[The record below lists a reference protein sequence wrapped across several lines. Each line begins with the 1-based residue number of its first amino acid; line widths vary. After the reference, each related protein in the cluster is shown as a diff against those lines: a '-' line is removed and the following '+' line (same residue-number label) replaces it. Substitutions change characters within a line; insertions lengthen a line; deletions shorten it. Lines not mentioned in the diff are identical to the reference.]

1 MMKTLQSNP
10 KCKHILIAGMLAWG
24 VLPGF
29 AASGESNSIS
39 FGSYATKQQE
49 TVQGTVVDKKTGE
62 PIIGANIL
70 VKGTTTGVITDL
82 DGNFTLNAS
91 VGSVLE
97 ISYIGYQS
105 IEVKATAQPQ
115 IIQLSED
122 TEVLEEVVVVG
133 YGVQKK
139 ATVTGSVATVKGSD
153 LKTTGNANV
162 TNTFAGKIP
171 GVIATNRSGEPGS
184 DFSDIYVRGKSSLN
198 DNSPLVVID
207 GVADPNNGLSNL
219 ERLNPND
226 IESINVLKDAS
237 AAIYGSQAANGVIL
251 VTTKR
256 GSSANGKPM
265 VNYNGS
271 VTLSQNTRTQ
281 DLMSAYQYMTYA
293 DEISNYNGQTPV
305 FEKIKE
311 GYLDGTINRD
321 QYGDTDWMDAIFR
334 SVAPQTRHS
343 LSINGGTEK
352 VKYYVS
358 GDYSYQEPQYRNTV
372 LNYSTIQVRSNI
384 DAQVAENLKIGVNLD
399 GRKEKRNN
407 SIYPTSTIFW
417 EAMNIYPYMYDYYPN
432 GLPGNGLYEGNNPA
446 ILASGK
452 DTGYNRIDDYFVN
465 SKFSFDLNMPWITEG
480 LSLSGYGAFNFHF
493 RNQKQL
499 WDVWDVYSY
508 NTSTGEY
515 DKRTTNPEGGT
526 IRLNQSH
533 ENSLSSTLHLKL
545 NYDRSFGEHHVGA
558 FIAYEQNKYSGE
570 LFGAE
575 RNYFLNSKL
584 DYLNFGADREK
595 TNSGS
600 GYVSARQNFFGR
612 FNYTLKDR
620 YMFEF
625 TVRRDGSMNFAPG
638 KRWGTFPGLS
648 AGWRISEESFI
659 KDKIQFINDLKLR
672 VSWGKLGNDRIDPFQ
687 YLSPYMMQNGAI
699 LGETPEQ
706 GKAIYPGILANPNI
720 TWEKVDSKN
729 IAVDGNFWNSKL
741 GFTVEYFFQ
750 KRTDILTP
758 RQASVP
764 YYTGMVNI
772 LPDQNLGKVNN
783 QGIELMLSHR
793 NRIGDI
799 NYFVSGNFTFA
810 KNKIVYFDEAANIPE
825 WQRETGRSMGT
836 WLMYKTD
843 GIYQTWD
850 EIDSTPHLPG
860 TQPGDIKYV
869 DVDGVD
875 GITDNDRIRSKFGNV
890 PEIVYGINYGIEW
903 KGLEFSM
910 LWTGQGRAS
919 QMIVPYSYNLD
930 KDFYEN
936 RWISAEETPN
946 SKYPRAFNKDDKINT
961 KWSDFWLYDASF
973 IRLKNVELA
982 YTLPKNIV
990 EKMKLQNVRLILSGT
1005 NLFTFDKIKIQ
1016 DPESD
1021 ATGTGQA
1028 YPQARTYSFAVN
1040 VSF

>member
-1 MMKTLQSNP
+1 MKTFRVCSSGRQL
-10 KCKHILIAGMLAWG
+10 LIAGMLAWG
-24 VLPGF
+24 VLPVM
-29 AASGESNSIS
+29 ASVSQ
-39 FGSYATKQQE
+39 GSEVMVSANLQQDV
-49 TVQGTVVDKKTGE
+49 TLKGCVVDAKTGE
-62 PIIGANIL
+62 AIIGANVL
-70 VKGTTTGVITDL
+70 VKGTTTGIITDL
-82 DGNFTLNAS
+82 DGNYELKAPA
-91 VGSVLE
+91 GSVLV

-105 IEVKATAQPQ
+105 LEVEATTQFQ
-115 IIQLSED
+115 RIQLGED
-122 TEVLEEVVVVG
+122 TQALEEVVVVG

-153 LKTTGNANV
+153 LKSVGNANV

-184 DFSDIYVRGKSSLN
+184 DYSDIYIRGKGSLN
-198 DNSPLVVID
+198 DNTPLVVID
-207 GVADPNNGLSNL
+207 GVADRNGISNL

-237 AAIYGSQAANGVIL
+237 AAIYGAQAANGVIL

-256 GSSANGKPM
+256 GSSANGKPV

-271 VTLSQNTRTQ
+271 VTLSQNTRTM
-281 DLMSAYQYMTYA
+281 DLMNAYEYMTYS
-293 DEISNYNGQTPV
+293 DEIRRYNGQQPLW
-305 FEKIKE
+305 ENIKD

-334 SVAPQTRHS
+334 KVAPQTRHS

-358 GDYSYQEPQYRNTV
+358 GDYSYQEPQYKNTV
-372 LNYSTIQVRSNI
+372 FNYNTIQVRSNI
-384 DAQVAENLKIGVNLD
+384 DAQVAKNLKIGVNLD
-399 GRKEKRNN
+399 GRKERRNS
-407 SIYPTSTIFW
+407 SIYSSGTIFW
-417 EAMNIYPYMYDYYPN
+417 EATNEYPYLYDYYPN
-432 GLPGNGLYEGNNPA
+432 GLPGPGLSNGNNPA

-452 DTGYNRIDDYFVN
+452 DTGYDKIDDYFVN

-480 LSLSGYGAFNFHF
+480 LSLSGYAAFNFHF
-493 RNQKQL
+493 RNEKKL
-499 WDVWDVYSY
+499 WDIWDSYVY
-508 NTSTGEY
+508 NAETGGY

-526 IRLNQSH
+526 IKLNQSH
-533 ENSLSSTLHLKL
+533 ENNLSRTLHLKL
-545 NYDRSFGEHHVGA
+545 NYDRVFGDHHVSA
-558 FIAYEQNKYSGE
+558 FVAYEQNKYDGE
-570 LFGAE
+570 VFGAE

-584 DYLNFGADREK
+584 DYLNFGGDREK

-600 GYVSARQNFFGR
+600 GYISVRQNFFGR
-612 FNYTLKDR
+612 LNYTYKDR

-625 TVRRDGSMNFAPG
+625 SLRRDGSMNFAP
-638 KRWGTFPGLS
+638 KHRWGTFPGISL
-648 AGWRISEESFI
+648 GWRLSEEKFI
-659 KDKIQFINDLKLR
+659 REKVSFINDLKLR
-672 VSWGKLGNDRIDPFQ
+672 ASWGKLGNDRIDPFQ
-687 YLSPYMMQNGAI
+687 YLSPYIMENGAI
-699 LGETPEQ
+699 LGETPSQ
-706 GKAIYPGILANPNI
+706 GKAIYPGVLANTEI

-750 KRTDILTP
+750 KRTDILAP

-764 YYTGMVNI
+764 YYTGLGNT
-772 LPDQNLGKVNN
+772 LPDQNLGEVNN
-783 QGIELMLSHR
+783 QGIEIMLSHR
-793 NRIGDI
+793 NRIGNV
-799 NYFVSGNFTFA
+799 NYFISGNFTYA

-825 WQRETGRSMGT
+825 WQRETGRAMDT

-850 EIDSTPHLPG
+850 EINSTPHLSG

-869 DVDGVD
+869 DVDGN
-875 GITDNDRIRSKFGNV
+875 GEITDNDRIRSNTSNV
-890 PEIVYGINYGIEW
+890 PEIVYGINFGVEW

-910 LWTGQGRAS
+910 LWTGQGRVS

-930 KDFYEN
+930 KDFYRN

-946 SKYPRAFNKDDKINT
+946 SKYPRAFDKDDQINT

-973 IRLKNVELA
+973 IRLKNVEVA
-982 YTLPKNIV
+982 YNLPQKFV
-990 EKMKLQNVRLILSGT
+990 ERLKLQNVRLILSGT
-1005 NLFTFDKIKIQ
+1005 NLLTFDKIKLQ

-1021 ATGTGQA
+1021 ATGFGQA
-1028 YPQARTYSFAVN
+1028 YPLTKTYSFAVN

>member
-1 MMKTLQSNP
+1 MMKTLQSTP
-10 KCKHILIAGMLAWG
+10 KCKHFLIAGMLACG

-39 FGSYATKQQE
+39 FGSYATQQQE

-82 DGNFTLNAS
+82 DGNFILNAS
-91 VGSVLE
+91 AGAVLE

-105 IEVKATAQPQ
+105 IEVKATAEPQ
-115 IIQLSED
+115 VIQLSED

-139 ATVTGSVATVKGSD
+139 ATVTGAVATVKGSD

-171 GVIATNRSGEPGS
+171 GVITTNRSGEPGS
-184 DFSDIYVRGKSSLN
+184 DWADIYIRGKGSLN

-207 GVADPNNGLSNL
+207 GVADRNGISNL

-256 GSSANGKPM
+256 GSSDNGKPM

-271 VTLSQNTRTQ
+271 VTLAQNTRTP
-281 DLMSAYQYMTYA
+281 DLMNAYQYMTYS
-293 DEISNYNGQTPV
+293 DEIRRYKGQTPLYDG
-305 FEKIKE
+305 IKE

-334 SVAPQTRHS
+334 KVAPQTRHA

-352 VKYYVS
+352 IRYYVS
-358 GDYSYQEPQYRNTV
+358 GDFSYQEPQYKNTV
-372 LNYSTIQVRSNI
+372 FNYNTYQVRSNI
-384 DAQVAENLKIGVNLD
+384 DAEVSKNLKIGVNLD
-399 GRKEKRNN
+399 GRKEQRNQ
-407 SIYPTSTIFW
+407 SVYPTSKIFW
-417 EAMNIYPYMYDYYPN
+417 EAMNAYPYLYDYYPN
-432 GLPGNGLYEGNNPA
+432 GLPGPGLSMGNNVA
-446 ILASGK
+446 LLASGK
-452 DTGYNRIDDYFVN
+452 DTGYDKVDDYFVN
-465 SKFSFDLNMPWITEG
+465 SKFSFDLNLPWITEG

-493 RNQKQL
+493 RNEKEL
-499 WDVWDVYSY
+499 WDVWDTYTY
-508 NTSTGEY
+508 RNGEY
-515 DKRTTNPEGGT
+515 IKQTTNPEGGT
-526 IRLNQSH
+526 IKLKQSH
-533 ENSLSSTLHLKL
+533 ENNLSSTLHLKL
-545 NYDRSFGEHHVGA
+545 NYDRTFGEHHVSA
-558 FIAYEQNKYSGE
+558 FIAYEQNKYNGE
-570 LFGAE
+570 MFDAF

-584 DYLNFGADREK
+584 DYLSFGGDREK
-595 TNSGS
+595 TNSGE
-600 GYVSARQNFFGR
+600 GYISARQNFFGR

-625 TVRRDGSMNFAPG
+625 SIRRDGSMNFAPG
-638 KRWGTFPGLS
+638 KRWGTFPGIS

-659 KDKIQFINDLKLR
+659 KDKVDFINDLKLR
-672 VSWGKLGNDRIDPFQ
+672 ASWGKLGNDRINPFQ
-687 YLSPYMMQNGAI
+687 FLNPYKMEDGAI
-699 LGETPEQ
+699 LGVTPVI
-706 GKAIYPGILANPNI
+706 GKSIYPGTLANPNV

-750 KRTDILTP
+750 KRTDILTA
-758 RQASVP
+758 RQASIP
-764 YYTGMVNI
+764 YYTGLVKT
-772 LPDQNLGKVNN
+772 LPSENLGEVNN

-793 NRIGDI
+793 NRIGDL
-799 NYFVSGNFTFA
+799 NYYISGNFTYA
-810 KNKIVYFDEAANIPE
+810 KNKIVYFDEAANIPD
-825 WQRETGRSMGT
+825 WQRQTGRSMDT

-850 EIDSTPHLPG
+850 EINSTAHLPG

-869 DVDGVD
+869 DFDGD
-875 GITDNDRIRSKFGNV
+875 KQITENDKIRSDYSNV
-890 PEIVYGINYGIEW
+890 PEIVYGISYGVEW
-903 KGLEFSM
+903 KGLEISM
-910 LWTGQGRAS
+910 MWTGQGKSS

-930 KDFYEN
+930 KDFYYN
-936 RWISAEETPN
+936 RWISPEETPN
-946 SKYPRAFNKDDKINT
+946 SKYPRAFDKDDQINT
-961 KWSDFWLYDASF
+961 EWSDFWLYDTSF
-973 IRLKNVELA
+973 IRLKNVEIA
-982 YTLPKNIV
+982 YNLPKNIV
-990 EKMKLQNVRLILSGT
+990 ELLKLQSVRLSLSGT
-1005 NLFTFDKIKIQ
+1005 NLLTFDKVKLQ

-1021 ATGTGQA
+1021 ATGLGQS
-1028 YPQARTYSFAVN
+1028 YPLSKTYSFGIN